1 MTSNP
6 HFICLLFVLVTLLHG
21 CSSNGRIGAP
31 GRGGAATA
39 NVAGLKIEAQPSGSD
54 GGDVSINSNEGG
66 IHRVSISGVE
76 VVVNEVSKVRL
87 LNCGGHIDHR
97 NIGVSRHRPDAFW
110 CRNRDPRYL
119 GKIADPAR
127 RVRDVSSQVLSR
139 PECPLPRTV
148 SIKLDQPGPP
158 DALHRVSLQLS
169 SMPTH
174 KSFVVPPLGGST
186 TVVTA
191 ECRLKAGLRTRVCRV
206 YALALQSERV
216 RIGKLA
222 HQNTGPLRGNVRGN

>member
-66 IHRVSISGVE
+66 IDRVSISGVE

-127 RVRDVSSQVLSR
+127 RVRDVSSQVKSYRARNAPSPARCLSN
-139 PECPLPRTV
+139 
-148 SIKLDQPGPP
+148 SINPVRRMLYTEF
-158 DALHRVSLQLS
+158 RS
-169 SMPTH
+169 SY
-174 KSFVVPPLGGST
+174 LR
-186 TVVTA
+186 
-191 ECRLKAGLRTRVCRV
+191 CR
-206 YALALQSERV
+206 
-216 RIGKLA
+216 RI
-222 HQNTGPLRGNVRGN
+222 NRS